1 MRFRKNII
9 EMEAYTVPKKLPP
22 VRLDKNESPF
32 DVPLAIKKK
41 VFEYFHDNPFNRY
54 PEIDSLT
61 LRSKIAEEKA
71 IDPEQ
76 IFVSNGGDA
85 LIPEIIS
92 LFEGEQVVTFQP
104 TFSMYGFYAMRYGLN
119 VTDIDLDKNFSIPDS
134 FIPDPEKMA
143 LVVICSPNN
152 PTGNDMEESKIRKI
166 LDTGVPVLLDQAY
179 VEFSEK
185 NYLPLLEEYEN
196 LIILRTFSKAFGMSG
211 LRIGY
216 AITSKTIANHFRRA
230 HAPFSMN
237 IFSAKMALEML
248 KNKAIIQEKVAFI
261 KRERDKLQEVLA
273 DLVPVKSSANFV
285 LLKTDAYDFLF
296 KRGIAV
302 RNFSGKMDE
311 YIRVT
316 IGTEEE
322 NETVKRLIGEF
333 ESKHHTWIH

>member
-32 DVPLAIKKK
+32 DVPLEIKKK
-41 VFEYFHDNPFNRY
+41 VFEYFHDRPFNRY
-54 PEIDSLT
+54 PEIDSAT
-61 LRSKIAEEKA
+61 LREAIAADKGVEA
-71 IDPEQ
+71 EQ
-76 IFVSNGGDA
+76 VFVSNGGDA
-85 LIPEIIS
+85 LIPEIMS

-104 TFSMYGFYAMRYGLN
+104 TFSMYEFYAMRYGLKACE
-119 VTDIDLDKNFSIPDS
+119 VELDEAFAIPDS
-134 FIPDPEKMA
+134 FEADRTRTA

-152 PTGNDMEESKIRKI
+152 PTGNDMSEERIRKI
-166 LDTGVPVLLDQAY
+166 LESGVPVLLDQAY

-185 NYLPLLEEYEN
+185 DYLPLVNEYEN

-216 AITSKTIANHFRRA
+216 AIASKQIARHFRRA

-237 IFSAKMALEML
+237 IFSTEMALQMMKKGDL
-248 KNKAIIQEKVAFI
+248 VREKVATI
-261 KRERDKLQEVLA
+261 KRERDLFQEEFA
-273 DLVPVKSSANFV
+273 DLIRVKSAANFV
-285 LLKTDAYDFLF
+285 LLKSDAYDFLF

-302 RNFSGKMDE
+302 RPFTGKMGE
-311 YIRVT
+311 YIRIT
-316 IGTEEE
+316 IGTQEE
-322 NETVKRLIGEF
+322 NEAVKRLIREF

>member
-1 MRFRKNII
+1 MKFRKNII

-32 DVPLAIKKK
+32 DVPLEIKKK
-41 VFEYFHDNPFNRY
+41 VFEYFHNNPFNRY

-61 LRSKIAEEKA
+61 LRAAIAQDKA
-71 IDPEQ
+71 IDPQ
-76 IFVSNGGDA
+76 QVFVSNGGDA

-92 LFEGEQVVTFQP
+92 LFEGEQVVTFHP
-104 TFSMYGFYAMRYGLN
+104 TFSMYGFYAMRFGLT
-119 VTDIDLDKNFSIPDS
+119 VREVELDENFAIPDS
-134 FIPDPEKMA
+134 FEADPARTA

-152 PTGNDMEESKIRKI
+152 PTGNDMEEKKIRKI
-166 LDTGVPVLLDQAY
+166 LDSGVPVLLDQAY

-185 NYLPLLEEYEN
+185 DYLPLINEYEN

-216 AITSKTIANHFRRA
+216 AITSKTIAKHFSRA

-237 IFSAKMALEML
+237 IFSAEMALEML
-248 KNKAIIQEKVAFI
+248 KNKELIQEKVEFI
-261 KRERDKLQEVLA
+261 KRERDKLQEAFA

-302 RNFSGKMDE
+302 RKFSGKMDE

-322 NETVKRLIGEF
+322 NETVKRLILDF

>member
-32 DVPLAIKKK
+32 DVPLEIKKK
-41 VFEYFHDNPFNRY
+41 VFEYFHNNPFNRY

-61 LRSKIAEEKA
+61 LRAAIAEDKS

-76 IFVSNGGDA
+76 VFVSNGGDA
-85 LIPEIIS
+85 LIPEILS

-104 TFSMYGFYAMRYGLN
+104 TFSMYGFYALRYGLN
-119 VTDIDLDKNFSIPDS
+119 VNEVELNEGFSIPDS
-134 FIPDPEKMA
+134 FVPDPEKMA

-152 PTGNDMEESKIRKI
+152 PTGNDMTEEKIRKI

-185 NYLPLLEEYEN
+185 NYLPLLNEYEN

-216 AITSKTIANHFRRA
+216 AITSKIIADHFRRA

-237 IFSAKMALEML
+237 IFSAEMALEML
-248 KNKAIIQEKVAFI
+248 KHKAIIQEKVRFI
-261 KRERDKLQEVLA
+261 KRERDKTQEELA
-273 DLVPVKSSANFV
+273 NLVPVKSSANFV
-285 LLKTDAYDFLF
+285 LLKTDAYNFLF
-296 KRGIAV
+296 QRGIAV
-302 RNFSGKMDE
+302 RKYSGKLNE

-322 NETVKRLIGEF
+322 NEAVKRLIREF

>member
-1 MRFRKNII
+1 
-9 EMEAYTVPKKLPP
+9 
-22 VRLDKNESPF
+22 
-32 DVPLAIKKK
+32 
-41 VFEYFHDNPFNRY
+41 
-54 PEIDSLT
+54 
-61 LRSKIAEEKA
+61 
-71 IDPEQ
+71 
-76 IFVSNGGDA
+76 
-85 LIPEIIS
+85 
-92 LFEGEQVVTFQP
+92 
-104 TFSMYGFYAMRYGLN
+104 MYGFYAMRYGLN
-119 VTDIDLDKNFSIPDS
+119 VTDIDLDENFSIPDS

-216 AITSKTIANHFRRA
+216 AITSKTITDHFRRA

-248 KNKAIIQEKVAFI
+248 KNKAIIQKKVAFI
-261 KRERDKLQEVLA
+261 KRERDKLQEALA
-273 DLVPVKSSANFV
+273 DLVPVNSSANFV